1 MIMKKLNIYFFVLLA
16 GLFVFSA
23 CGEDSPETT
32 ATDDGYGYDFTEVLK
47 VYTDDVIIPTYK
59 DMKDKA
65 WALYD
70 AVQIYKDDKNNQVK
84 LNAVCAA
91 WRATRIPWE
100 QSESCLYGPA
110 EALGLDPSLDSW
122 PLEKG
127 DIDKIIAEGNITK
140 DKIMKDNVRGFHTIE
155 YLIFEGGKEKVLL
168 ENPLK
173 DNEIEYLVTAT
184 ELLRNDC
191 LKLWASW
198 NGSDNVSA
206 KDKAVIDAMTDFNI
220 DNHNFGYKFKNAIS
234 SDNLKLTTM
243 DDAIDNIVEGCAG
256 IADEVGAQKIGA
268 PRDLA
273 IAANGDQ
280 EKLDQAVLEVESW
293 YSWNSIDDYANNIVS
308 IRNSYFGGIG
318 KTATTKS
325 QHSLSVFVASKN
337 AALDAEITA
346 AIEKAYK
353 AINSDMQRPFRNHL
367 TGDKVDAAMDACADL
382 QLSLEKIKR
391 LKD

>member
-1 MIMKKLNIYFFVLLA
+1 MKKLNIYILTLSTIFFALT
-16 GLFVFSA
+16 S

-47 VYTDDVIIPTYK
+47 VYTDDVILPTYK

-65 WALYD
+65 WALYN
-70 AVQIYKDDKNNQVK
+70 AVQDFKNNKNDQAK
-84 LNAVCAA
+84 FDKVCDA

-127 DIDKIIAEGNITK
+127 DIDKIILEGGITK

-155 YLIFEGGKEKVLL
+155 YLIFENGKNKVLSNSGL
-168 ENPLK
+168 N
-173 DNEIEYLVTAT
+173 DNEIAYLVAAT

-198 NGSDNVSA
+198 NGPDNVSA
-206 KDKAVIDAMTDFNI
+206 TDKAVIDAMTDFDI
-220 DNHNFGYKFKNAIS
+220 DDHNFGYNFKNAIS

-273 IAANGDQ
+273 IAGKNDP
-280 EKLDQAVLEVESW
+280 EKLAQAVLEVESW

-318 KTATTKS
+318 KTASTKS
-325 QHSLSVFVASKN
+325 QHSISVFVASKN
-337 AALDAEITA
+337 AALDTEITA
-346 AIEKAYK
+346 AIDKAYN
-353 AINSDMQRPFRNHL
+353 AINSGMQRPFRNHL

>member
-1 MIMKKLNIYFFVLLA
+1 MA
-16 GLFVFSA
+16 LFAILFALSS
-23 CGEDSPETT
+23 CGEDSPENTST
-32 ATDDGYGYDFTEVLK
+32 EDGYGYDFTEVLK
-47 VYTDDVIIPTYK
+47 VYTNDVILPTYK

-65 WALYD
+65 WALYE
-70 AVQIYKDDKNNQVK
+70 AAQSFKDNKDNPATAQEK

-155 YLIFEGGKEKVLL
+155 YLIFLDGNPKLL
-168 ENPLK
+168 TTKALS
-173 DNEIEYLVTAT
+173 DNEIQYLITAT

-191 LKLWASW
+191 LKLWAAW
-198 NGSDNVSA
+198 NGPDNVST
-206 KDKAVIDAMTDFNI
+206 KDKTVIDAMTDFDIN
-220 DNHNFGYKFKNAIS
+220 DHNFGYKFKNAIS

-243 DDAIDNIVEGCAG
+243 DDAIDNIIEGCAG
-256 IADEVGAQKIGA
+256 IADEVGAQKIGG
-268 PRDLA
+268 PNDLA
-273 IAANGDQ
+273 KGGNI
-280 EKLDQAVLEVESW
+280 DQAVLEVESW
-293 YSWNSIDDYANNIVS
+293 YSWNSIDDYSNNIVS

-318 KTATTKS
+318 KTSATRS
-325 QHSLSVFVASKN
+325 QHSISVFVESKN
-337 AALDAEITA
+337 ASLDTEITA
-346 AIEKAYK
+346 AIDKAYN
-353 AINSDMQRPFRNHL
+353 AIYHDMDRPFRTYL
-367 TGDKVDAAMDACADL
+367 TGNKVDAAMEACADL